1 MTHLKRLYQVLEIYQ
16 LMSTRK
22 RAPFVSLTLMS
33 RWRNILGLNVP
44 VGSFLHKYPHVFH
57 VFVHPFRKNTCCRVT
72 KKMKELILLE
82 GMVVR
87 QQEMEAVKRV
97 KKLLMMSVSGSL
109 RLHALRMI
117 RRELG
122 LPEDFRD
129 SILGKFSGDFKLV
142 GLEVVELVDWDAE
155 LGLAEVEKWREREYT
170 EKWLSEFEIKF
181 AFPIGFPTGFKI
193 ERGFRERLKNWQRL
207 SYTKPYERKEVVR
220 VRTCG
225 GIERYEKRA
234 VAILHELL
242 SLTVEKMVILPRH
255 RFLSPFTLFTQRRWK
270 KPTVSAQT
278 RLEDRVRDPHFDK
291 LMTHLK
297 RLYQVLEIY
306 QLMSTRKR
314 APFVSLTL
322 MSRWRNILGLNVPVG
337 SFLHKYPHVFHV
349 FVHPFRKNT
358 CCRVTKK
365 MKELILLEGM
375 VVRQQEMEAVKR
387 VKKLLM
393 MSVSGSLR
401 LHALRM
407 IRRELGLPEDFRDSI
422 LGKFSGDFK
431 LVGLEVV
438 ELVDWDAELGLAEVE
453 KWRER
458 EYTEK
463 WLSEFEIKFAF
474 PIGFPTGFKIERG
487 FRERLK
493 NWQRLSYTKPYER
506 KEVVRVRTCGG
517 IERYEKRAVA
527 ILHELLSLTVEKM
540 VEVDQLAHFRR
551 DLGIEVNVR
560 ELLLRHPGIFYISTK
575 GKTLTVFLREAYR
588 KGGLIEP
595 NPMYEARRNIL
606 NLVLLGCRKTRTLL
620 AGDEAKEE
628 SNVVV
633 CEVNEEGERQ
643 GDWVIP
649 FLENCE
655 ESRSP

>member
-1 MTHLKRLYQVLEIYQ
+1 
-16 LMSTRK
+16 
-22 RAPFVSLTLMS
+22 
-33 RWRNILGLNVP
+33 
-44 VGSFLHKYPHVFH
+44 
-57 VFVHPFRKNTCCRVT
+57 
-72 KKMKELILLE
+72 
-82 GMVVR
+82 
-87 QQEMEAVKRV
+87 
-97 KKLLMMSVSGSL
+97 
-109 RLHALRMI
+109 
-117 RRELG
+117 
-122 LPEDFRD
+122 
-129 SILGKFSGDFKLV
+129 
-142 GLEVVELVDWDAE
+142 
-155 LGLAEVEKWREREYT
+155 
-170 EKWLSEFEIKF
+170 
-181 AFPIGFPTGFKI
+181 
-193 ERGFRERLKNWQRL
+193 
-207 SYTKPYERKEVVR
+207 
-220 VRTCG
+220 
-225 GIERYEKRA
+225 
-234 VAILHELL
+234 
-242 SLTVEKMVILPRH
+242 
-255 RFLSPFTLFTQRRWK
+255 
-270 KPTVSAQT
+270 
-278 RLEDRVRDPHFDK
+278 
-291 LMTHLK
+291 
-297 RLYQVLEIY
+297 
-306 QLMSTRKR
+306 
-314 APFVSLTL
+314 
-322 MSRWRNILGLNVPVG
+322 
-337 SFLHKYPHVFHV
+337 
-349 FVHPFRKNT
+349 
-358 CCRVTKK
+358 
-365 MKELILLEGM
+365 

-595 NPMYEARRNIL
+595 NPMYEARRNML